1 MPSPP
6 ASCPRPRQL
15 AHAGVTSAS
24 PFLCADVHEFL
35 YAPTIFDPATSE
47 SWQPARIAAAAR
59 GHPAT
64 ACRQA
69 CTAIRQLALPTNAL
83 AWPQPSHL
91 LMRPVYPAALI
102 FCRQVHAE
110 GRPGGAHAPPPL
122 PRHLAAAARL
132 PGELPAGCCLRL
144 CSRLHTRPPPPHPP
158 RRKHRSA
165 QRRALLPTL
174 APAVLPT
181 SPRSQQVFVGGGDVS
196 NDRTA
201 ELYSPPYLF
210 KGPRPAISSVQDTI
224 KVCAPIA
231 RPTWWRVPFLPPVA
245 PAHPGL
251 LPPLAPPAPHPPR
264 LCRPSAACSL
274 GRSWEVPHTSTAPA
288 TSPPRF
294 CCFIALS

>member
-102 FCRQVHAE
+102 FCRQVHVE

-132 PGELPAGCCLRL
+132 PSELPAGCCLRL

-165 QRRALLPTL
+165 PKTGPPSHPGTGCAPHLPSLPTGVCWRRRRVQR
-174 APAVLPT
+174 PHRGAVLAALPVQGAT
-181 SPRSQQVFVGGGDVS
+181 PRHQLGAGHNQG
-196 NDRTA
+196 
-201 ELYSPPYLF
+201 
-210 KGPRPAISSVQDTI
+210 
-224 KVCAPIA
+224 VCAN
-231 RPTWWRVPFLPPVA
+231 
-245 PAHPGL
+245 
-251 LPPLAPPAPHPPR
+251 
-264 LCRPSAACSL
+264 S
-274 GRSWEVPHTSTAPA
+274 
-288 TSPPRF
+288 
-294 CCFIALS
+294 